1 MSKIP
6 NENRLILDRR
16 IRNQRAQLRWWEE
29 LFNQHVHAHW
39 RKAHLFYFAA
49 VRRDRDAIARRARKE
64 ALEEATKIADEY
76 ECHLMG
82 YGGSV
87 DAKNFYEGGMLDAGQ
102 GIAAAIRALSESSP
116 NPLQEQRENID
127 REGK

>member
-1 MSKIP
+1 MDSDLTPRYSMK
-6 NENRLILDRR
+6 RM
-16 IRNQRAQLRWWEE
+16 
-29 LFNQHVHAHW
+29 
-39 RKAHLFYFAA
+39 
-49 VRRDRDAIARRARKE
+49 RDEIARAKEYARRE